1 MDDEIS
7 RIPRAPGAAPAP
19 RSEAPG
25 PDGPI
30 PADGL
35 FGPQSVSWRVH
46 TDPAMLLAGIRALLL
61 QALHPLAMAGVA
73 AHSAFREDP
82 WGRLYR
88 TASFIGAVTYG
99 TGTEAQA
106 AIDRVRAVH
115 RHVHGTDPVTG
126 RPYDANDPALLT
138 WVHASEVGSFL
149 EVTRRAGLRLPPA
162 EADTYLAEQAGVA
175 RRVGVPPDH
184 PVPRTTDEL
193 DAYFASVRPDL
204 VITPAAR
211 EAARFALAPPFPA
224 WVRYATPA
232 RPLWAALTA
241 LAFGLLPDWAR
252 GMYGWPTWPVIPP
265 LATLQARGLRTAL
278 VALPRSLKE
287 GPHLKAARARLAST
301 PAATR

>member
-1 MDDEIS
+1 M
-7 RIPRAPGAAPAP
+7 PRPSPA
-19 RSEAPG
+19 G
-25 PDGPI
+25 PAGPI

-35 FGPQSVSWRVH
+35 FGPRSVSWRVH
-46 TDPAMLLAGIRALLL
+46 ADPAMLLAGLRALLL

-73 AHSAFREDP
+73 AHSSFREDP

-99 TGTEAQA
+99 TGPEAQE

-115 RHVHGTDPVTG
+115 GHVHGTDPVTG

-149 EVTRRAGLRLPPA
+149 EVTRRAGLHLTPA
-162 EADTYLAEQAGVA
+162 EADAYLAEQAGVA

-184 PVPRTTDEL
+184 PVPRTTSEL
-193 DAYFASVRPDL
+193 AAYFASVRPDL
-204 VITPAAR
+204 MITPAAR
-211 EAARFALAPPFPA
+211 DAARFALAPPFPA

-232 RPLWAALTA
+232 RPVWAALTG

-252 GMYGWPTWPVIPP
+252 SMYGWPTWPVVPP
-265 LATLQARGLRTAL
+265 LATLQARMLRTTL
-278 VALPRSLKE
+278 GTLPRSVKE
-287 GPHLKAARARLAST
+287 GPHLKAARSRWPST
-301 PAATR
+301 PEPAR